1 MHRCKWKGRVD
12 SVSGDAEF
20 EIGDRVFTMQL
31 SCFDDYRAIN
41 NMLDR
46 AFLQGKIVSAEEIR
60 KKIANVMDLAV
71 NNRTGSACE

>member
-1 MHRCKWKGRVD
+1 M
-12 SVSGDAEF
+12 
-20 EIGDRVFTMQL
+20 FTMQL